1 MSTRFIHKI
10 KIAKR
15 TRRTFNKTVKSC
27 LRQKYSLQECK
38 AGKWERLMRLFHVA
52 SDDEIKNGE
61 TTDIYF
67 KRTKEIL
74 EKKKLEK
81 AKVVAEVTI
90 SHLPNE

>member
-1 MSTRFIHKI
+1 
-10 KIAKR
+10 
-15 TRRTFNKTVKSC
+15 
-27 LRQKYSLQECK
+27 
-38 AGKWERLMRLFHVA
+38 MRLFHVA